1 VDSKIKV
8 SIIIPCLNEESV
20 IGSVIDDCI
29 IGIKA
34 ANVSGQIL
42 IVDSSTDRSP
52 EIAES
57 MGATVVRVPRRG
69 LGQAY
74 LDSLA
79 HIQGKYV
86 IMGDADG
93 TYDFKEIA
101 PFIEKMDEGYEYV
114 MGSRLKG
121 VIESGAIPK
130 LHRYFGTPLTTWI
143 LNRLFHLNFSDIHCG
158 LRALTTDALH
168 RIDLKSR
175 SWEYASEMVV
185 KAGLLKL
192 NSTEVPIHFYKDQE
206 GRLSHHRRAGW
217 FSPWYAGW
225 INLKIMLLYAPN
237 FVFYVPALLAIVGG
251 STLLAVSAAGIVS
264 YLQLHAAFLGFV
276 AITIGYSLIQ
286 SGLISKI
293 FSDLNKYYEDRLT
306 SFLKRSFNY
315 SRGMITGLV
324 TLLLGLALSL
334 LMLID
339 WALDDFKL
347 EALSPYGIAGLTL
360 ITLGFQ
366 TMFFTFIYE
375 VFKLSE
381 AGAETGK

>member
-1 VDSKIKV
+1 MHNETKV

-20 IGSVIDDCI
+20 IGSVIDDCLM
-29 IGIKA
+29 GIKT

-79 HIQGKYV
+79 HIRGQYV

-114 MGSRLKG
+114 MGSRLRG
-121 VIESGAIPK
+121 VIEPGAIPK

-192 NSTEVPIHFYKDQE
+192 RSAEVPIHFYKDKE
-206 GRLSHHRRAGW
+206 GRLSHHRRTGW

-237 FVFYVPALLAIVGG
+237 FVFYIPALLAIIGG
-251 STLLAVSAAGIVS
+251 LTLLVLSAAGIVS
-264 YLQLHAAFLGFV
+264 QFQAHAAFLGFV
-276 AITIGYSLIQ
+276 ATTVGYSLIQ

-315 SRGMITGLV
+315 SRGMITGSVMVIFGLV
-324 TLLLGLALSL
+324 LSL
-334 LMLID
+334 VMLFD

-381 AGAETGK
+381 ASAETTT

>member
-1 VDSKIKV
+1 VHNETKV

-20 IGSVIDDCI
+20 IGSVIDDCLM
-29 IGIKA
+29 GIKT

-57 MGATVVRVPRRG
+57 MGATVLRVPRRG

-79 HIQGKYV
+79 HIKGKYV

-121 VIESGAIPK
+121 VIEPGAIPK

-143 LNRLFHLNFSDIHCG
+143 LNRLFHLDFTDIHCG

-185 KAGLLKL
+185 KAGLLNL
-192 NSTEVPIHFYKDQE
+192 RSAEVPIHFYKDRE
-206 GRLSHHRRAGW
+206 GRLSHHRRSGW

-237 FVFYVPALLAIVGG
+237 FVFYIPALLAIIGG
-251 STLLAVSAAGIVS
+251 LTLLALSAAGIVS
-264 YLQLHAAFLGFV
+264 QFQAHAAFLGFV
-276 AITIGYSLIQ
+276 ATTVGYSLIQ

-315 SRGMITGLV
+315 SRGMITGSV
-324 TLLLGLALSL
+324 MVLLGLVLSL
-334 LMLID
+334 VMLFN

-381 AGAETGK
+381 ASAETRT

>member
-1 VDSKIKV
+1 VHNETKV
-8 SIIIPCLNEESV
+8 SIVIPCLNEETV
-20 IGSVIDDCI
+20 IGSVIDDCLT
-29 IGIKA
+29 GIKA
-34 ANVSGQIL
+34 AEVSGQIL
-42 IVDSSTDRSP
+42 IIDSSTDGSP

-79 HIQGKYV
+79 HIKGKYV

-93 TYDFKEIA
+93 TYDFREIA

-121 VIESGAIPK
+121 VVEPGAIPK

-143 LNRLFHLNFSDIHCG
+143 LNRLFHLDFSDIHCG

-168 RIDLKSR
+168 RIDLKSK

-185 KAGLLKL
+185 KAGLLNLK
-192 NSTEVPIHFYKDQE
+192 SGEVPIHFYKDKE
-206 GRLSHHRRAGW
+206 GRLSHHRRSGW

-237 FVFYVPALLAIVGG
+237 FVFYIPALLAIVGG
-251 STLLAVSAAGIVS
+251 VTLMTLSAAGIVAH
-264 YLQLHAAFLGFV
+264 LQLHAAFLGFV
-276 AITIGYSLIQ
+276 ATTVGYSLLQ

-293 FSDLNKYYEDRLT
+293 FSDLNKYYEDSLT
-306 SFLKRSFNY
+306 LFLKDNFNY
-315 SRGMITGLV
+315 SRGMIAGSV
-324 TLLLGLALSL
+324 TLLLGLILTL
-334 LMLID
+334 VMLFD
-339 WALDDFKL
+339 WAAHDFMFD
-347 EALSPYGIAGLTL
+347 ALSPYGIAGLTL

-375 VFKLSE
+375 VFTLTE
-381 AGAETGK
+381 AGTETRL

>member
-1 VDSKIKV
+1 VHNETKV

-20 IGSVIDDCI
+20 IGSVIDDCLM
-29 IGIKA
+29 GIKT

-79 HIQGKYV
+79 HIRGQYV

-114 MGSRLKG
+114 MGSRLRG
-121 VIESGAIPK
+121 VIEPGAIPK

-192 NSTEVPIHFYKDQE
+192 RSAEVPIHFYKDKE
-206 GRLSHHRRAGW
+206 GRLSHHRRTGW

-237 FVFYVPALLAIVGG
+237 FVFYIPALLAIIGG
-251 STLLAVSAAGIVS
+251 LTLLVLSAAGIVS
-264 YLQLHAAFLGFV
+264 QFQAHAAFLGFV
-276 AITIGYSLIQ
+276 ATTVGYSLIQ

-315 SRGMITGLV
+315 SRGMITGSVMVIFGLV
-324 TLLLGLALSL
+324 LSL
-334 LMLID
+334 VMLFD

-381 AGAETGK
+381 ASAETTT

>member
-1 VDSKIKV
+1 VHNETKV

-20 IGSVIDDCI
+20 IGSVIDDCLM
-29 IGIKA
+29 GIKT

-57 MGATVVRVPRRG
+57 MGATVLRVPRRG

-79 HIQGKYV
+79 HIRGKYV

-93 TYDFKEIA
+93 TYDFKEIG

-114 MGSRLKG
+114 MGSRLRG
-121 VIESGAIPK
+121 VIEPGAIPK

-192 NSTEVPIHFYKDQE
+192 RSAEVPIHFYKDKE
-206 GRLSHHRRAGW
+206 GRLSHHRRTGW

-237 FVFYVPALLAIVGG
+237 FVFYIPALLAIIGG
-251 STLLAVSAAGIVS
+251 ATLMAVSAAGIVAN
-264 YLQLHAAFLGFV
+264 LQLHAAFLGFV
-276 AITIGYSLIQ
+276 ATTIGYSLIQ

-293 FSDLNKYYEDRLT
+293 FSDLNKYYEDSLT

-315 SRGMITGLV
+315 SRGMITGSVALLFGLV
-324 TLLLGLALSL
+324 LTVV
-334 LMLID
+334 MLFD
-339 WALDDFKL
+339 WAVNDF
-347 EALSPYGIAGLTL
+347 EFQSLSPYGIAGLTL

-375 VFKLSE
+375 VFKLSD
-381 AGAETGK
+381 AGAETRA

>member
-1 VDSKIKV
+1 VECETKV

-20 IGSVIDDCI
+20 IGSVIDDCL

-52 EIAES
+52 DIAES
-57 MGATVVRVPRRG
+57 MGATVLRVPRRG

-79 HIQGKYV
+79 HIKGKYV

-101 PFIEKMDEGYEYV
+101 PFIDKMDEGYEYV
-114 MGSRLKG
+114 MGSRLNG
-121 VIESGAIPK
+121 VIEPGSIPK

-143 LNRLFHLNFSDIHCG
+143 LNRLFNLNFSDIHCG

-192 NSTEVPIHFYKDQE
+192 RSAEVPIHFYKDRE
-206 GRLSHHRRAGW
+206 GRLSHHRRSGW

-237 FVFYVPALLAIVGG
+237 FVFYIPALLAIVGG
-251 STLLAVSAAGIVS
+251 ATLMAVSVAGIVAH
-264 YLQLHAAFLGFV
+264 LQLHAAFLGFV
-276 AITIGYSLIQ
+276 ATTVGYSLMQ

-293 FSDLNKYYEDRLT
+293 FSDLNKYYEDKFTL
-306 SFLKRSFNY
+306 FLKRSFNY
-315 SRGMITGLV
+315 SRGMIAGLAAFFLGLV
-324 TLLLGLALSL
+324 LTLV
-334 LMLID
+334 MLFD
-339 WALDDFKL
+339 WALRDFRFD
-347 EALSPYGIAGLTL
+347 ALSPYGIAGLTL

-381 AGAETGK
+381 AGAETRT

>member
-1 VDSKIKV
+1 VDSKTKV

-20 IGSVIDDCI
+20 IGSVIDDCLM
-29 IGIKA
+29 GIKA

-57 MGATVVRVPRRG
+57 MGATVLRVPRRG

-79 HIQGKYV
+79 HIKGKYV

-114 MGSRLKG
+114 MGSRLRG
-121 VIESGAIPK
+121 VIEPGAIPK

-168 RIDLKSR
+168 RIDLKST

-192 NSTEVPIHFYKDQE
+192 RSAEVPIHFYKDKE
-206 GRLSHHRRAGW
+206 GRLSHHRRTGW

-237 FVFYVPALLAIVGG
+237 FVFYIPALLAIIGG
-251 STLLAVSAAGIVS
+251 LTLLALSAAGIVS
-264 YLQLHAAFLGFV
+264 QFQAHAAFLGFV
-276 AITIGYSLIQ
+276 ATTVGYSLIQ

-315 SRGMITGLV
+315 SRGMITGSFMV
-324 TLLLGLALSL
+324 LLGLVLSL
-334 LMLID
+334 VMLFD

-381 AGAETGK
+381 ASAETRI